1 MAAALAIGAATVW
14 MGTASWLEVQYVP
27 QDNIPTRTGGHA
39 METRVRCKHCAGW
52 IPSPVRFGA
61 IETFDATA
69 LHGNKLQCPSCGE
82 RTPCDK
88 ANMRVGYVREG
99 EEGGFLGIETL
110 A

>member
-1 MAAALAIGAATVW
+1 
-14 MGTASWLEVQYVP
+14 
-27 QDNIPTRTGGHA
+27 

-88 ANMRVGYVREG
+88 ANMRARYVGEG
-99 EEGGFLGIETL
+99 EEGGFLGIET
-110 A
+110 

>member
-1 MAAALAIGAATVW
+1 
-14 MGTASWLEVQYVP
+14 
-27 QDNIPTRTGGHA
+27 

-52 IPSPVRFGA
+52 IPSPVRFGD
-61 IETFDATA
+61 IETFDSAS
-69 LHGNKLQCPSCGE
+69 LHGINLQCPSCGE

-88 ANMRVGYVREG
+88 AKMRVRYVREG